1 MGIKI
6 FIHMLIQ
13 LSRPRGTAS
22 SFQSMLQWFFFSS
35 FIALPGLDF
44 RCTYVCS
51 VFLQFRCWA
60 LLLDLKKVTEK
71 VALRLLK
78 WLSCFI
84 TSGGFCGRCENK
96 VHLSKEAFLYI
107 NWANIS
113 SSSYQSMLQLL
124 NILLFLKLWIKHSHK
139 AIWIP
144 FNSFP
149 SLPVVVFV
157 FFPQSLSLLHLSLSW
172 IHAHFFLHSCCL
184 FISPPALRPLLK
196 LSHSSFSGFANQTLV
211 SSASA

>member
-1 MGIKI
+1 MSQILTCHCKGRWRVSPFYGDKNIHSYAYPVIQTKRHCLFISQHASMI
-6 FIHMLIQ
+6 F
-13 LSRPRGTAS
+13 
-22 SFQSMLQWFFFSS
+22 FS

-144 FNSFP
+144 FT
-149 SLPVVVFV
+149 
-157 FFPQSLSLLHLSLSW
+157 
-172 IHAHFFLHSCCL
+172 L
-184 FISPPALRPLLK
+184 F
-196 LSHSSFSGFANQTLV
+196 Q
-211 SSASA
+211 